1 MTGFKVDILKA
12 DQLGEAE
19 WGAWRAFLAANPAL
33 NSPYFRPSF
42 TRVAA
47 QMKSFR
53 EMPPTSCVEKCSSQ
67 LG

>member
-19 WGAWRAFLAANPAL
+19 WDAWRAFLAANPAL

-42 TRVAA
+42 TRVAGRISPGA
-47 QMKSFR
+47 AVAVFSR
-53 EMPPTSCVEKCSSQ
+53 GGEIA
-67 LG
+67 G